1 MRTKTI
7 IRTPHLQQTL
17 SFLRPRNGSKMKQ
30 PRISVIIPNL
40 NHGRFLERAICSTF
54 DQDYE
59 NIQVIVIDG
68 ASTDTSRP
76 IIKIY
81 QHRINF
87 WSSKPDSGIAHA
99 LNLGLRQAD
108 GDIIT
113 YLPSNQVMLPETLH
127 NIAKKMTGK
136 NPAKWAVGHQQLTD
150 EYDNPIGQ
158 IESSLPN
165 TTLDYLKRDSGYLP
179 LAGSFYHKDLLNLD
193 NIFDTH
199 MHYNYSFELNARLL
213 IQGHQPHLI
222 KHQLTSQ
229 RYHKGTQSAIQT
241 IQNGM
246 EQIEIAEQ
254 FALNMKNSDKQEI
267 LNNCNKRRKIYVLAQ
282 AEVYGD
288 QAKHYLRRELF
299 KNPSWLNDKSF
310 RDVLANGVK
319 HPVPHKQVRKAA

>member
-1 MRTKTI
+1 M
-7 IRTPHLQQTL
+7 H
-17 SFLRPRNGSKMKQ
+17 Q

-54 DQDYE
+54 DQGYE
-59 NIQVIVIDG
+59 NIQLILIDG
-68 ASTDTSRP
+68 GSTDTSRP

-81 QHRINF
+81 QHRIDF
-87 WSSKPDSGIAHA
+87 WSSKPDSGVAHA
-99 LNLGLRQAD
+99 LNLGLREAD

-127 NIAKKMTGK
+127 KIAKAMTGQD
-136 NPAKWAVGHQQLTD
+136 AKKWIVGHQQLTD

-165 TTLDYLKRDSGYLP
+165 NSISYLQRDTGYLP
-179 LAGSFYHKDLLNLD
+179 LAGSFFHKDLLNLN

-199 MHYNYSFELNARLL
+199 MHYNYGFEINSRLM
-213 IQGHQPHLI
+213 IQGHEPHLM
-222 KHQLTSQ
+222 KQHLTSE
-229 RYHKGTQSAIQT
+229 RYHKGTLSAIQT

-254 FALNMKNSDKQEI
+254 YASEMINSDRQSV
-267 LNNCNKRRKIYVLAQ
+267 LNNCDKRRKIYTLAQ

-288 QAKHYLRRELF
+288 QAKQYLRRELF
-299 KNPSWLNDKSF
+299 KHPNWLNDKSF
-310 RDVLANGVK
+310 RDVLAHGVK
-319 HPVPHKQVRKAA
+319 HPVPARQVRKAA